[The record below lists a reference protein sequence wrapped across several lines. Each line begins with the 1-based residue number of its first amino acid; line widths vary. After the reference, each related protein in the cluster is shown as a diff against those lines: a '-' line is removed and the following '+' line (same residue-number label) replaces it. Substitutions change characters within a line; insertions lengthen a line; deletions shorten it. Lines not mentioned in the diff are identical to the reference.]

1 MGKTKL
7 KYMASLID
15 KVKIKAGRLVK
26 VWNTEKKKFSN
37 AKPWYV
43 SVWVEDANGKNERCL
58 LFTEAEIKRAEER
71 ASKNQEDLTSKSF
84 FTNIID

>member
-1 MGKTKL
+1 M
-7 KYMASLID
+7 SNLID

-37 AKPWYV
+37 AKPWYI
-43 SVWVEDANGKNERCL
+43 SVWVEDADGGNERCL
-58 LFTEAEIKRAEER
+58 LFTENEIKSAEKRAN
-71 ASKNQEDLTSKSF
+71 ANQEDLTSKGF